1 MRGRIAA
8 VVVLLL
14 AGFMIWCVGRPR
26 GGYAADSIAGAADSS
41 SGATTQPVGV
51 AVVELFTSQG
61 CSSCP
66 PAEKVLAGLV
76 HPAETGSR
84 PIYTLAFHVDYW
96 NHLGWS
102 DPFSDARYSQRQQDY
117 SRSLGLNQIYT
128 PQMIVNGKKEF
139 VGSDSNSADAA
150 IAEALAIRTQ
160 AAVTLKI
167 EGKAGDG
174 WKVHATINGAGTDP
188 VVNIAV
194 VEQGL
199 STQVNAGENSGQ
211 KLDEPSVVR
220 WFKTVPLSA
229 AGEVP
234 IPSLPGVR
242 SDRASV
248 VVYVQKPGN
257 GAIIGAAASPL
268 P

>member
-1 MRGRIAA
+1 MAA
-8 VVVLLL
+8 VVVMLFV
-14 AGFMIWCVGRPR
+14 GFVIWCVGRPH
-26 GGYAADSIAGAADSS
+26 GGYAADSTAGSS
-41 SGATTQPVGV
+41 TQPVGV

-76 HPAETGSR
+76 HSAKTDSR
-84 PIYTLAFHVDYW
+84 PIYTLSFHVDYW

-102 DPFSDARYSQRQQDY
+102 DPFSDAAYSQRQQDY
-117 SRSLGLNQIYT
+117 SKSLRLNQIYT

-139 VGSDSNSADAA
+139 VGSDTNTADAA
-150 IAEALAIRTQ
+150 IAEALATHAE

-167 EGKAGDG
+167 DGNAGDG
-174 WKVHATINGAGTDP
+174 YKVHATVSGAGTDA
-188 VVNIAV
+188 VINIAI
-194 VEQGL
+194 VEQGI

-220 WFKTVPLSA
+220 WFETIPLSA
-229 AGEVP
+229 TSEVSV
-234 IPSLPGVR
+234 PSLPGVH
-242 SDRASV
+242 SDHSSV

>member
-1 MRGRIAA
+1 MRERISA

-14 AGFMIWCVGRPR
+14 AGFMIWCVGRPP
-26 GGYAADSIAGAADSS
+26 GGYAADSSAGAS
-41 SGATTQPVGV
+41 TQPVGV

-76 HPAETGSR
+76 HSVATDGR
-84 PIYTLAFHVDYW
+84 PVYTLAFHVDYW

-102 DPFSDARYSQRQQDY
+102 DPFSDAAYSHRQQDY
-117 SRSLGLNQIYT
+117 STSFGLNQIYT

-139 VGSDSNSADAA
+139 VGSDSNKADEA
-150 IAEALAIRTQ
+150 IAEALATRTQ

-167 EGKAGDG
+167 DGKAGDG
-174 WKVHATINGAGTDP
+174 YRVHATISGAGTDS

-194 VEQGL
+194 VEQGI

-211 KLDEPSVVR
+211 KLDQPSVVR
-220 WFKTVPLSA
+220 WFKTVPLSN
-229 AGEVP
+229 AGEVSV
-234 IPSLPGVR
+234 PSLPGVH
-242 SDRASV
+242 SDHASV
-248 VVYVQKPGN
+248 IVYVQKPGN
-257 GAIIGAAASPL
+257 GAIVGAAASAL

>member
-1 MRGRIAA
+1 
-8 VVVLLL
+8 
-14 AGFMIWCVGRPR
+14 MIWCVGRPR
-26 GGYAADSIAGAADSS
+26 GGYAADSSPGAS
-41 SGATTQPVGV
+41 TQPVGV

-76 HPAETGSR
+76 HSAKAGGR

-102 DPFSDARYSQRQQDY
+102 DPFSDAGYSQRQQDY
-117 SRSLGLNQIYT
+117 ARSLGLNQIYT

-139 VGSDSNSADAA
+139 VGSDSNKADAA
-150 IAEALAIRTQ
+150 IAEAIATRASSSLTIKIDGKTADGYK
-160 AAVTLKI
+160 LKI
-167 EGKAGDG
+167 T
-174 WKVHATINGAGTDP
+174 VTGADADA

-199 STQVNAGENSGQ
+199 STKVSAGENSGQ
-211 KLDEPSVVR
+211 QLDEPSVVR
-220 WFKTVPLSA
+220 WFKTIPLSET
-229 AGEVP
+229 GEVSVP
-234 IPSLPGVR
+234 PLPGVH
-242 SDRASV
+242 SNHVSV
-248 VVYVQKPGN
+248 IVYVQKTGN
-257 GAIIGAAASPL
+257 GAITGAAASPL